1 MERPQIIG
9 RREAEALGLKY
20 YFTGKPC
27 RRAGHVDLRYVE
39 NCNCMECTR
48 ERANAKY
55 FADPE
60 REHERNKKRYAANP
74 TPNRSAAWQR
84 DHPVESRAHKAK
96 WAKEN
101 PESCR
106 AKCRRRR
113 ARISGGGGSHTA
125 KEIEVL
131 AERQNHL
138 CAHPWCGKSIRRKR
152 HADHIVPLALGGS
165 NNIANIQLLC
175 PPCNHKKSDKHPVEW
190 AQQNGMLL

>member
-84 DHPVESRAHKAK
+84 DHPVESRAH
-96 WAKEN
+96 
-101 PESCR
+101 
-106 AKCRRRR
+106 
-113 ARISGGGGSHTA
+113 TA